1 MPVILH
7 QADEKPWLTLK
18 LDREAIDDLLVPYEA
33 YQMVV
38 HPVSRLITTK
48 GAKTNIP
55 DAIKPVDYPELPS
68 LKP

>member
-18 LDREAIDDLLVPYEA
+18 FDKEAIDDLLVPFEA
-33 YQMVV
+33 RRMEV

-48 GAKTNIP
+48 DAKTNIP
-55 DAIKPVDYPELPS
+55 DAIKPVDYPELPP
-68 LKP
+68 LNP